1 MSVGGARLFL
11 ALPSVR
17 TRSCGLKLKYK
28 KFHLNMGK
36 NFFMLRVAEHLDR
49 LSRWLMETPSL
60 ETFKAYL
67 DASLCHLLSVTLP

>member
-1 MSVGGARLFL
+1 MDVDGAGLLL

-17 TRSCGLKLKYK
+17 TRSRGHKLKYK

-49 LSRWLMETPSL
+49 LSRWLMETPL
-60 ETFKAYL
+60 ETFKTYL
-67 DASLCHLLSVTLP
+67 DAFLCHLLLVTLP